1 MDENDIKAAALSW
14 IRRRSRR
21 SGYPVVA
28 SEFRLNGTGIRA
40 DLAIL
45 DQNAFFG
52 IEIKSEYDTLKRLPS
67 QMEGYAR
74 YFDYTYLIVAD
85 KHLAEAATIDTRN
98 AIILT
103 TSSLKS
109 YPRITPTGF
118 NPISG
123 SWLLHLLTME
133 EERKAVRSVNDDSN
147 CSTPLAIDAARRHQF
162 ENAFVKRYGETSNNF
177 WKSVKN
183 RRIKSGDLQTLSRFN
198 ELRQLRKLDLDQQTK
213 HWADWLSEIQ
223 SCA

>member
-14 IRRRSRR
+14 IRRRSAG

-52 IEIKSEYDTLKRLPS
+52 IEIKSEYDTLKRLAS

-85 KHLAEAATIDTRN
+85 KHLSEATTVNTRN

-103 TSSLKS
+103 TSTLKS
-109 YPRITPTGF
+109 YPRIMPRGF
-118 NPISG
+118 DPISG
-123 SWLLHLLTME
+123 SWLLHLLTAE
-133 EERKAVRSVNDDSN
+133 EERKAVRSVNEDSS

-162 ENAFVKRYGETSNNF
+162 GNAFAKRYGETSKNF
-177 WKSVKN
+177 WNSVKN
-183 RRIKSGDLQTLSRFN
+183 RRIKPDDLQTLSRFN
-198 ELRQLRKLDLDQQTK
+198 ELRRLRQLDVDQQTK
-213 HWADWLSEIQ
+213 HWAEWLSAIR